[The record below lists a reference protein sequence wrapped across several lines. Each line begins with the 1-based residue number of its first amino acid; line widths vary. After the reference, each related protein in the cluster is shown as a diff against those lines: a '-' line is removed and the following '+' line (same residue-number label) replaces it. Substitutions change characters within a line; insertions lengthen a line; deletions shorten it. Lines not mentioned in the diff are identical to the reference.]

1 MLWAS
6 KRYIHEQMA
15 GRGGGEENEEEEEMR
30 EKRSG
35 KRMH

>member
-15 GRGGGEENEEEEEMR
+15 GTGGGEENEEEEERR